1 MLSRLVIT
9 FLPRSQASF
18 DLMAS
23 VTICSDFGV
32 QEDKVCHCFHCF
44 SSYLPWKDGSGC
56 HDLPFWMLSF
66 KPAFSLSS
74 FTFTKRLFSS
84 SSFSAIKVVSSEY
97 LRLVI
102 FLLEILILAYDSSTP
117 AFHMMY
123 FAYKLNKQG
132 DNIQPWSTCFPI
144 LNQSIVPSLVLT
156 VAPCAAY
163 RFFRRQVKWSAISI
177 SWRIFQFVM
186 IHTVKGFS
194 VINEA

>member
-1 MLSRLVIT
+1 MAAVI
-9 FLPRSQASF
+9 
-18 DLMAS
+18 
-23 VTICSDFGV
+23 VCSDYRA
-32 QEDKVCHCFHCF
+32 QENEMSLFPLF
-44 SSYLPWKDGSGC
+44 PIYLPWSDGTRS

-84 SSFSAIKVVSSEY
+84 SSFSAIKVMSSEY

-132 DNIQPWSTCFPI
+132 DNIQPWHTLFPI
-144 LNQSIVPSLVLT
+144 WNRSVVPCPVLT
-156 VAPCAAY
+156 VASWPAY
-163 RFFRRQVKWSAISI
+163 RCLKRQVRWSGIPISF
-177 SWRIFQFVM
+177 RIF
-186 IHTVKGFS
+186 HSLLWSTESK
-194 VINEA
+194 ALA

>member
-1 MLSRLVIT
+1 MDIFLQSNALLFNMLSRLVIT

-74 FTFTKRLFSS
+74 FTFIKRLFSS
-84 SSFSAIKVVSSEY
+84 SSLCAIRIVSPAY
-97 LRLVI
+97 LRLSI
-102 FLLEILILAYDSSTP
+102 FLPAILISAYVHSSIGKESACNAGETLVWSLGWEDLLEKGKATHSSILA
-117 AFHMMY
+117 
-123 FAYKLNKQG
+123 
-132 DNIQPWSTCFPI
+132 
-144 LNQSIVPSLVLT
+144 
-156 VAPCAAY
+156 
-163 RFFRRQVKWSAISI
+163 
-177 SWRIFQFVM
+177 WRIPQ
-186 IHTVKGFS
+186 TV
-194 VINEA
+194 

>member
-1 MLSRLVIT
+1 MAAVI
-9 FLPRSQASF
+9 
-18 DLMAS
+18 
-23 VTICSDFGV
+23 VCSDYRA
-32 QEDKVCHCFHCF
+32 QENEMSLFPLF
-44 SSYLPWKDGSGC
+44 PIYLPWSDGTRS

-84 SSFSAIKVVSSEY
+84 SSFSAIKVMSSEY

-163 RFFRRQVKWSAISI
+163 RFFRRQVKWSDIAISL
-177 SWRIFQFVM
+177 RIFHRFLWSTQS
-186 IHTVKGFS
+186 KAS
-194 VINEA
+194 VEQK